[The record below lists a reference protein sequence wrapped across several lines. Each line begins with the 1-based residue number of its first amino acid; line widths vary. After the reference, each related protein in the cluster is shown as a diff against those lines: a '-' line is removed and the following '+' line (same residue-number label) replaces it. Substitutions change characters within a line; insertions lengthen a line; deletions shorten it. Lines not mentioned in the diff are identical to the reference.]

1 MAIIVDSGKRIPF
14 LRGMLTHYLLEHGFS
29 FREAYQVADRVRS
42 SIQKQK
48 KVPAG
53 KMIDLVRTHAREL
66 FADRPVGDGVFWAPR
81 SRQILVEDDLGT
93 RSFSK
98 DHLSDSLAITGV
110 DESQAYRIAERIEF
124 DFIQNNRTVVT
135 RDDVL
140 KATLNMLRSDSGDAF
155 AERYGTWNRFRKGG
169 QTIPLIVLI
178 GGGTGVGKTTVA
190 VALANLLRVSRVAS
204 TDEIRQVM
212 RLMIASDFMPE
223 LQVSSYAAWEA
234 ISVPTDEAPDHPVV
248 YGFREQAARVTV
260 GVRATI
266 ERAIDENVS
275 LIVDGVDLMHDLLG
289 LQVYSKK
296 ALFIHANLFLTDLQQ
311 FTDRFE
317 SRGKGAAG
325 RTRHR
330 YVKYLDQIMRIQQ
343 HILDVGDGSGVP
355 AFENSDLDETVQS
368 IALLIM
374 DTLRK
379 GSEDGEVSRKPE
391 KRVFETEIRK

>member
-1 MAIIVDSGKRIPF
+1 MAIIVDSGRRIPF
-14 LRGMLTHYLLEHGFS
+14 LRGMLTHYLLEQGFS

-53 KMIDLVRTHAREL
+53 RMIDLVHTHAREL

-93 RSFSK
+93 RPFSK

-110 DESQAYRIAERIEF
+110 DESQAYRIAERIEG
-124 DFIQNNRTVVT
+124 DFIQNDSTVVS
-135 RDDVL
+135 REDIL
-140 KATLNMLRSDSGDAF
+140 KATLKMLRSDSGDAF
-155 AERYGTWNRFRKGG
+155 AERYGIWNRFRKGG
-169 QTIPLIVLI
+169 QAIPLIVLI
-178 GGGTGVGKTTVA
+178 GGGTGVGKTTVG

-212 RLMIASDFMPE
+212 RLMISSDLMPE
-223 LQVSSYAAWEA
+223 LQVSSYTAWEA
-234 ISVPTDEAPDHPVV
+234 IPAPADEAPDPVI
-248 YGFREQAARVTV
+248 YGFREQAARVSV

-266 ERAIDENVS
+266 ARAIDENVS
-275 LIVDGVDLMHDLLG
+275 LIVDGVHLMPDLLELEAFSG
-289 LQVYSKK
+289 K
-296 ALFIHANLFLTDLQQ
+296 ALFIHLNLYLTDLQQ

-317 SRGKGAAG
+317 SRGKKAFG

-330 YVKYLDQIMRIQQ
+330 YVKSLDQIMKIQQ
-343 HILDVGDGSGVP
+343 HILDVGDSAGVP
-355 AFENSDLDETVQS
+355 SFENADLDETVQS
-368 IALLIM
+368 ISLLIM

-379 GSEDGEVSRKPE
+379 GSKGG
-391 KRVFETEIRK
+391 

>member
-1 MAIIVDSGKRIPF
+1 
-14 LRGMLTHYLLEHGFS
+14 MLTHYLLEQGFS

-53 KMIDLVRTHAREL
+53 KMIDLVHTHAHEL

-81 SRQILVEDDLGT
+81 SRQVLVEDDLGT
-93 RSFSK
+93 RPFSK

-110 DESQAYRIAERIEF
+110 DESQAYRIAERIEG
-124 DFIQNNRTVVT
+124 DLIHNNRTVVT
-135 RDDVL
+135 RDDIL
-140 KATLNMLRSDSGDAF
+140 KATLNMLRIDSGDAF
-155 AERYGTWNRFRKGG
+155 ADRYRTWNRFRKGG
-169 QTIPLIVLI
+169 QTLPLIVLI
-178 GGGTGVGKTTVA
+178 GGGTGVGKTTVG

-212 RLMIASDFMPE
+212 RLMISSDLMPE

-234 ISVPTDEAPDHPVV
+234 IPVPADEAPDPVI
-248 YGFREQAARVTV
+248 YAFRQQAARVSV

-266 ERAIDENVS
+266 ARAIDENVS
-275 LIVDGVDLMHDLLG
+275 LIVDGVHLMPDLLELEAFSG
-289 LQVYSKK
+289 K
-296 ALFIHANLFLTDLQQ
+296 ALFIHMNLYLNDLQQ

-317 SRGKGAAG
+317 SRGKHAAG

-330 YVKYLDQIMRIQQ
+330 YIKYMDQIMKIQQ
-343 HILDVGDGSGVP
+343 HILDVGDVAGVP
-355 AFENSDLDETVQS
+355 SFENGDLDETVQS
-368 IALLIM
+368 ISLLIM

-379 GSEDGEVSRKPE
+379 GSKGG
-391 KRVFETEIRK
+391 

>member
-1 MAIIVDSGKRIPF
+1 MAIIVDSGRRIPF
-14 LRGMLTHYLLEHGFS
+14 LRGMLTHYLLEQGFS

-53 KMIDLVRTHAREL
+53 KMIDLVHTHAREL

-81 SRQILVEDDLGT
+81 SRQVLVEDDLGT
-93 RSFSK
+93 RPFSK

-110 DESQAYRIAERIEF
+110 DESQAYRIAERIEG
-124 DFIQNNRTVVT
+124 DLIHNNRTVVT
-135 RDDVL
+135 RDDIL
-140 KATLNMLRSDSGDAF
+140 KATLNMLRIDSGDAF
-155 AERYGTWNRFRKGG
+155 ADRYRTWNRFRKGG
-169 QTIPLIVLI
+169 QTLPLIVLI
-178 GGGTGVGKTTVA
+178 GGGTGVGKTTVG

-212 RLMIASDFMPE
+212 RLMISSDLMPE

-234 ISVPTDEAPDHPVV
+234 IPVPADEAPDPVI
-248 YGFREQAARVTV
+248 YAFRQQAARVSV

-266 ERAIDENVS
+266 ARAIDENVS
-275 LIVDGVDLMHDLLG
+275 LIVDGVHLMPDLLELEAFSG
-289 LQVYSKK
+289 K
-296 ALFIHANLFLTDLQQ
+296 ALFIHMNLYLNDLQQ

-317 SRGKGAAG
+317 SRGKHAAG

-330 YVKYLDQIMRIQQ
+330 YIKYMDQIMKIQQ
-343 HILDVGDGSGVP
+343 HILDVGDVAGVP
-355 AFENSDLDETVQS
+355 SFENGDLDETVQS
-368 IALLIM
+368 ISLLIM

-379 GSEDGEVSRKPE
+379 GSKGG
-391 KRVFETEIRK
+391 